1 VKRPTIVDIAKRA
14 GVSKG
19 AVSFALNGQTGVSA
33 STRKRVLAI
42 AEEIGWSPN
51 TVARTLSG
59 ASSNTIG
66 MALRRPARVL
76 GVEPF
81 FMELI
86 SGVEAELSA
95 RSYALT
101 LQVVTDLAA
110 EIELYRR
117 WGAENRVDGVLL
129 CDLQVSD
136 PRIPVLEELD
146 LPAVV
151 IGSSAGSGSLIS
163 VGSDDAASVAE
174 ALEYLV
180 SLGHRRIA
188 RVAGVPELLH
198 TVMRSEAFEEGCHR
212 LGVSAP
218 IIISTDYSGEDGA
231 RATRQLLTSPERPT
245 AIMYDNDVM
254 AIAGLAIQTRDA
266 AAMRRSIS
274 AGWVE
279 TSV

>member
-86 SGVEAELSA
+86 SGVEAQLSA

-101 LQVVTDLAA
+101 LQVVNDLAA
-110 EIELYRR
+110 EMELYRR

-188 RVAGVPELLH
+188 RVQVHPAVA
-198 TVMRSEAFEEGCHR
+198 EA
-212 LGVSAP
+212 
-218 IIISTDYSGEDGA
+218 
-231 RATRQLLTSPERPT
+231 
-245 AIMYDNDVM
+245 
-254 AIAGLAIQTRDA
+254 RDA
-266 AAMRRSIS
+266 GGVDARFELAAQSLDADRPDRQQPPVGQHFESLELGAEVLVLRRV
-274 AGWVE
+274 ALEEVVHPRVADEGALDG
-279 TSV
+279 